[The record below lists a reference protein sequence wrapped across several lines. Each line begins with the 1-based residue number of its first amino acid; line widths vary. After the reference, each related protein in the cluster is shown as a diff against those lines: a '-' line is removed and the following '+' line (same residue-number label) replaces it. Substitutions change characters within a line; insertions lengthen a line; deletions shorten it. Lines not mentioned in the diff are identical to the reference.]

1 MPVKTISVVE
11 LLAGQKGK
19 IVELDTADREI
30 LGKLM
35 SLGIV
40 PGAQLGMIRRKPA
53 VLLQVGHTKVALDR
67 RLAAH
72 IRVER
77 RD

>member
-1 MPVKTISVVE
+1 MSTVSIVRCRT
-11 LLAGQKGK
+11 GGRGK
-19 IVELDTADREI
+19 IVELDTQDCTI

-40 PGAQLGMIRRKPA
+40 PGAHVRIMRSRPG

-67 RLAAH
+67 GLAAY
-72 IRVER
+72 ILLEPIL
-77 RD
+77 